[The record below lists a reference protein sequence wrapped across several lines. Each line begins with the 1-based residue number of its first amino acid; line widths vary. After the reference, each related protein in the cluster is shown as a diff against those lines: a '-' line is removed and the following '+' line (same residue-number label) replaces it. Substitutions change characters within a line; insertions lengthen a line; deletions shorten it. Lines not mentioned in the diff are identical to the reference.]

1 MTLNANG
8 RMKKCRL
15 LHIQTTGEG
24 RKEMNEDKQ
33 DSVKQSLEE
42 RNRGIVRTS
51 AIGIVANIFL
61 AALKAIIGIASNS
74 IAVTLDAVNNL
85 TDALSSVIT
94 IIGTKLAGKQPDKE
108 HPMGHGR
115 IEYLSALLVSA
126 LVLYA
131 GLSSLVE
138 SVKKILHPEK
148 ASYSLLSLG
157 IIAAAVLVKLLM
169 GSYVKRQGK
178 KLNSAALIASGSDAS
193 FDALLSGSVLV
204 SALIFLFT
212 GISLEAYVGALL
224 SVFIVKSGYEM
235 MRATLDEILGKRADA
250 ALTRKIRTL
259 LTEEEAVIGAYDLFL
274 NDYGPDRFYGTVH
287 LELPDTMTVEEVDV
301 LTRRLQKKVFRATGV
316 IMVSI
321 GVYAYNTKGD
331 AAAEMR
337 NEVQKLALSHEWILQ
352 LHGFYAELDKKY
364 LQFDIVVDFSKS
376 QKEAVEALKQEI
388 RARYLGYTVE
398 ITADVDISD

>member
-1 MTLNANG
+1 
-8 RMKKCRL
+8 
-15 LHIQTTGEG
+15 
-24 RKEMNEDKQ
+24 MNEDKQ

-178 KLNSAALIASGSDAS
+178 N
-193 FDALLSGSVLV
+193 
-204 SALIFLFT
+204 
-212 GISLEAYVGALL
+212 
-224 SVFIVKSGYEM
+224 
-235 MRATLDEILGKRADA
+235 
-250 ALTRKIRTL
+250 
-259 LTEEEAVIGAYDLFL
+259 
-274 NDYGPDRFYGTVH
+274 
-287 LELPDTMTVEEVDV
+287 
-301 LTRRLQKKVFRATGV
+301 
-316 IMVSI
+316 
-321 GVYAYNTKGD
+321 
-331 AAAEMR
+331 
-337 NEVQKLALSHEWILQ
+337 
-352 LHGFYAELDKKY
+352 
-364 LQFDIVVDFSKS
+364 
-376 QKEAVEALKQEI
+376 
-388 RARYLGYTVE
+388 
-398 ITADVDISD
+398 

>member
-1 MTLNANG
+1 
-8 RMKKCRL
+8 
-15 LHIQTTGEG
+15 
-24 RKEMNEDKQ
+24 MNEDKQ

-131 GLSSLVE
+131 GLSSMVE

-212 GISLEAYVGALL
+212 RISLEAYVGALL

-337 NEVQKLALSHEWILQ
+337 NEGQKLALSHEWILQ

-364 LQFDIVVDFSKS
+364 LRFDIVVDFSKS

-388 RARYLGYTVE
+388 RARYPGYTVE
-398 ITADVDISD
+398 ITADADISD

>member
-1 MTLNANG
+1 
-8 RMKKCRL
+8 
-15 LHIQTTGEG
+15 
-24 RKEMNEDKQ
+24 MNEDKQ

-42 RNRGIVRTS
+42 RNRSIVRTS

-224 SVFIVKSGYEM
+224 SIFIVKSGYKM
-235 MRATLDEILGKRADA
+235 IRDTLDNILGKRADA
-250 ALTRKIRTL
+250 ALTQKIRAL
-259 LTEEEAVIGAYDLFL
+259 LTEEEEVIGAYDLFL
-274 NDYGPDRFYGTVH
+274 NDYGPDRFYGTVR
-287 LELPDTMTVEEVDV
+287 LELPDMMTVEEVDV
-301 LTRRLQKKVFRATGV
+301 LSRKLQKKVFRATGV

-331 AAAEMR
+331 AAAAMR
-337 NEVQKLALSHEWILQ
+337 NEVQKLALSHEWVLQ

-364 LQFDIVVDFSKS
+364 LRFDIVVDFSKS
-376 QKEAVEALKQEI
+376 PKEAVEALKQEI
-388 RARYLGYTVE
+388 EARYPGYNVE
-398 ITADVDISD
+398 ITADADISD

>member
-1 MTLNANG
+1 
-8 RMKKCRL
+8 
-15 LHIQTTGEG
+15 
-24 RKEMNEDKQ
+24 MNEVKQ
-33 DSVKQSLEE
+33 ESVKQSLEE

-51 AIGIVANIFL
+51 AIGIVANMFL
-61 AALKAIIGIASNS
+61 AALKAIIGIASGS
-74 IAVTLDAVNNL
+74 IAVTLDAINNL

-148 ASYSLLSLG
+148 ASYSLLSLV
-157 IIAAAVLVKLLM
+157 IIAAAVLVKLSM
-169 GSYVKRQGK
+169 GSYVKRQGE

-204 SALIFLFT
+204 SALVFLFT

-235 MRATLDEILGKRADA
+235 MQSTLDEILGKRADA
-250 ALTRKIRTL
+250 KLTQKIRAL
-259 LTEEEAVIGAYDLFL
+259 LTEDKEVIGAYDLFL

-287 LELPDTMTVEEVDV
+287 LELPDTMTVEEVDA
-301 LTRRLQKKVFRATGV
+301 LSRKLQKKVFLSTGV

-364 LQFDIVVDFSKS
+364 LRFDIVVDFSKS
-376 QKEAVEALKQEI
+376 PKEAAEALKQEI
-388 RARYLGYTVE
+388 EARYPGYIVD
-398 ITADVDISD
+398 ITADADISD

>member
-1 MTLNANG
+1 MHTKATLQQAGNA
-8 RMKKCRL
+8 R
-15 LHIQTTGEG
+15 
-24 RKEMNEDKQ
+24 RKEVNEVKQ
-33 DSVKQSLEE
+33 ESVKQSLEE

-51 AIGIVANIFL
+51 AIGIVANMFL
-61 AALKAIIGIASNS
+61 AALKAIIGIASGS

-148 ASYSLLSLG
+148 ASYSLLSLV

-169 GSYVKRQGK
+169 GSYVKRQGE

-204 SALIFLFT
+204 SALVFLFT

-235 MRATLDEILGKRADA
+235 MQSTLDEILGKRADA
-250 ALTRKIRTL
+250 ALTQKIRAL
-259 LTEEEAVIGAYDLFL
+259 LTEDKEVIGAYDLLL

-301 LTRRLQKKVFRATGV
+301 LSRKLQKKVFRATGV

-364 LQFDIVVDFSKS
+364 LRFDIVVDFSKS
-376 QKEAVEALKQEI
+376 PKEAVEALKQEI
-388 RARYLGYTVE
+388 EARYPGYIVE
-398 ITADVDISD
+398 ITADADISD

>member
-1 MTLNANG
+1 
-8 RMKKCRL
+8 
-15 LHIQTTGEG
+15 
-24 RKEMNEDKQ
+24 MNEDKQ

-131 GLSSLVE
+131 GLSSMVE

-212 GISLEAYVGALL
+212 RISLEAYVGALL

-364 LQFDIVVDFSKS
+364 LRFDIVVDFSKS

-388 RARYLGYTVE
+388 RARYPGYTVE
-398 ITADVDISD
+398 ITADADISD

>member
-1 MTLNANG
+1 
-8 RMKKCRL
+8 
-15 LHIQTTGEG
+15 
-24 RKEMNEDKQ
+24 MNEDKQ

-157 IIAAAVLVKLLM
+157 IIASAVLVKLMM
-169 GSYVKRQGK
+169 GSYVKRQGE

-364 LQFDIVVDFSKS
+364 LRFDIVVDFSKS

-388 RARYLGYTVE
+388 RARYPGYTVE
-398 ITADVDISD
+398 ITADADISD

>member
-1 MTLNANG
+1 
-8 RMKKCRL
+8 
-15 LHIQTTGEG
+15 
-24 RKEMNEDKQ
+24 MNEDKQ

-108 HPMGHGR
+108 HPLGHGR

-148 ASYSLLSLG
+148 ASYSPLSLG

-169 GSYVKRQGK
+169 GSYVKRQGE

-224 SVFIVKSGYEM
+224 SIFIVKSGYEM
-235 MRATLDEILGKRADA
+235 MRATLDNILGKRADA
-250 ALTRKIRTL
+250 ALTQKIRAL
-259 LTEEEAVIGAYDLFL
+259 LTEEEEVIGAYDLFL
-274 NDYGPDRFYGTVH
+274 NDYGPDRFYGTVR
-287 LELPDTMTVEEVDV
+287 LELPDMMTVEEVDV
-301 LTRRLQKKVFRATGV
+301 LSRKLQKKVFRATGV

-364 LQFDIVVDFSKS
+364 LRFDIVVDFSKS
-376 QKEAVEALKQEI
+376 PKEAVGELKREI
-388 RARYLGYTVE
+388 EARYPGYNVE
-398 ITADVDISD
+398 ITADADISD

>member
-1 MTLNANG
+1 
-8 RMKKCRL
+8 
-15 LHIQTTGEG
+15 
-24 RKEMNEDKQ
+24 MNEDKQ

-42 RNRGIVRTS
+42 RNQGIVRTS

-108 HPMGHGR
+108 HPLGHGR

-148 ASYSLLSLG
+148 ASYSPLSLG

-169 GSYVKRQGK
+169 GSYVKRQGE

-204 SALIFLFT
+204 SALFFLFT

-235 MRATLDEILGKRADA
+235 MRATLDNILGKRADA
-250 ALTRKIRTL
+250 ALTQKIRAL
-259 LTEEEAVIGAYDLFL
+259 LTEEEEVIGAYDLFL
-274 NDYGPDRFYGTVH
+274 NDYGPDRFYGTVR

-301 LTRRLQKKVFRATGV
+301 LSRKLQKKVFRATGV

-331 AAAEMR
+331 AAAAMR
-337 NEVQKLALSHEWILQ
+337 NEVQKLALSHEWVLQ

-364 LQFDIVVDFSKS
+364 LRFDIVVDFSKS
-376 QKEAVEALKQEI
+376 PKEAVGELKREI
-388 RARYLGYTVE
+388 EARYPGYIVE
-398 ITADVDISD
+398 ITADADISD

>member
-1 MTLNANG
+1 MHTKGTLQQAGNA
-8 RMKKCRL
+8 R
-15 LHIQTTGEG
+15 
-24 RKEMNEDKQ
+24 RKEVNEVKQ
-33 DSVKQSLEE
+33 ESVKQSLEE

-51 AIGIVANIFL
+51 AIGIVANMFL
-61 AALKAIIGIASNS
+61 AALKAIIGIASGS

-148 ASYSLLSLG
+148 ASYSLLSLV

-169 GSYVKRQGK
+169 GSYVKRQGE

-204 SALIFLFT
+204 SALVFLFT

-235 MRATLDEILGKRADA
+235 MQSTLDEILGKRADA
-250 ALTRKIRTL
+250 ALTQKIRAL
-259 LTEEEAVIGAYDLFL
+259 LTEDKEVIGAYDLLL

-301 LTRRLQKKVFRATGV
+301 LSRKLQKKVFRATGV

-364 LQFDIVVDFSKS
+364 LRFDIVVDFSKS
-376 QKEAVEALKQEI
+376 PKEAVEALKQEI
-388 RARYLGYTVE
+388 EARYPGYIVE
-398 ITADVDISD
+398 ITADADISD

>member
-1 MTLNANG
+1 
-8 RMKKCRL
+8 
-15 LHIQTTGEG
+15 
-24 RKEMNEDKQ
+24 MNEVKQ
-33 DSVKQSLEE
+33 ESVKQSLEE

-51 AIGIVANIFL
+51 AIGIVANMFL
-61 AALKAIIGIASNS
+61 AALKAIIGIASGS

-157 IIAAAVLVKLLM
+157 IIASAVLVKLMM
-169 GSYVKRQGK
+169 GSYVKRQGE

-224 SVFIVKSGYEM
+224 SVVIVKSGYEM
-235 MRATLDEILGKRADA
+235 MQSTLDEILGKRADA
-250 ALTRKIRTL
+250 ALTQKIRAL
-259 LTEEEAVIGAYDLFL
+259 LTEDKEVIGAYDLFL

-301 LTRRLQKKVFRATGV
+301 LSRKLQKKVFRATGV

-331 AAAEMR
+331 AAAAMR

-364 LQFDIVVDFSKS
+364 LRFDIVVDFSKS
-376 QKEAVEALKQEI
+376 PKEAVEALKQEI
-388 RARYLGYTVE
+388 EARYPGYIVE
-398 ITADVDISD
+398 ITADADISD

>member
-1 MTLNANG
+1 
-8 RMKKCRL
+8 
-15 LHIQTTGEG
+15 
-24 RKEMNEDKQ
+24 MNEVKQ
-33 DSVKQSLEE
+33 ESVKQSLEE

-51 AIGIVANIFL
+51 AIGIAANIFL
-61 AALKAIIGIASNS
+61 AALKAVIGIASNS
-74 IAVTLDAVNNL
+74 IAVTLDAINNL

-148 ASYSLLSLG
+148 ASYSLLSLV
-157 IIAAAVLVKLLM
+157 IIAAAVLVKLSM
-169 GSYVKRQGK
+169 GSYVKRQGE

-204 SALIFLFT
+204 SALVFLFT

-224 SVFIVKSGYEM
+224 SVVIVKSGYEM
-235 MRATLDEILGKRADA
+235 MQSTLDEILGKRADA
-250 ALTRKIRTL
+250 ALTQKIRAL
-259 LTEEEAVIGAYDLFL
+259 LTEDKEVIGAYDLFL

-301 LTRRLQKKVFRATGV
+301 LSRKLQKKVFRATGV

-331 AAAEMR
+331 AAAAMR

-364 LQFDIVVDFSKS
+364 LRFDIVVDFSKS
-376 QKEAVEALKQEI
+376 PKEAAEALKQEI
-388 RARYLGYTVE
+388 EARYPGYIVD
-398 ITADVDISD
+398 ITADADISD

>member
-1 MTLNANG
+1 
-8 RMKKCRL
+8 
-15 LHIQTTGEG
+15 
-24 RKEMNEDKQ
+24 MNEDKQ

-131 GLSSLVE
+131 GLSSMVE

-364 LQFDIVVDFSKS
+364 LRFDIVVDFSKS

-388 RARYLGYTVE
+388 RARYPGYTVE
-398 ITADVDISD
+398 ITADADISD

>member
-1 MTLNANG
+1 
-8 RMKKCRL
+8 
-15 LHIQTTGEG
+15 
-24 RKEMNEDKQ
+24 MNEDKQ

-131 GLSSLVE
+131 GLSSMVE

-212 GISLEAYVGALL
+212 RISLEAYVGALL

-287 LELPDTMTVEEVDV
+287 LELPDMMTVEEVDV

-364 LQFDIVVDFSKS
+364 LRFDIVVDFSKS

-388 RARYLGYTVE
+388 RARYPGYTVE
-398 ITADVDISD
+398 ITADADISD

>member
-1 MTLNANG
+1 
-8 RMKKCRL
+8 
-15 LHIQTTGEG
+15 
-24 RKEMNEDKQ
+24 MNEDKQ

-364 LQFDIVVDFSKS
+364 LRFDIVVDFSKS

-388 RARYLGYTVE
+388 RARYPGYTVE
-398 ITADVDISD
+398 ITADADISD

>member
-1 MTLNANG
+1 
-8 RMKKCRL
+8 
-15 LHIQTTGEG
+15 
-24 RKEMNEDKQ
+24 MNEGTQ

-364 LQFDIVVDFSKS
+364 LRFDIVVDFSKS

-388 RARYLGYTVE
+388 RARYPGYTVE
-398 ITADVDISD
+398 ITADADISD

>member
-1 MTLNANG
+1 
-8 RMKKCRL
+8 
-15 LHIQTTGEG
+15 
-24 RKEMNEDKQ
+24 MNEVKQ
-33 DSVKQSLEE
+33 ESVKQSLEE

-51 AIGIVANIFL
+51 AIGIVANMFL
-61 AALKAIIGIASNS
+61 AALKAIIGIASGS

-148 ASYSLLSLG
+148 ASYSLLSLV

-169 GSYVKRQGK
+169 GSYVKRQGE

-204 SALIFLFT
+204 SALVFLFT

-235 MRATLDEILGKRADA
+235 MQSTLDEILGKRADA
-250 ALTRKIRTL
+250 ALTQKIRAL
-259 LTEEEAVIGAYDLFL
+259 LTEDKEVIGAYDLLL

-301 LTRRLQKKVFRATGV
+301 LSRKLQKKVFRATGV

-364 LQFDIVVDFSKS
+364 LRFDIVVDFSKS
-376 QKEAVEALKQEI
+376 PKEAVEALKQEI
-388 RARYLGYTVE
+388 EARYPGYIVE
-398 ITADVDISD
+398 ITADADISD

>member
-1 MTLNANG
+1 
-8 RMKKCRL
+8 
-15 LHIQTTGEG
+15 
-24 RKEMNEDKQ
+24 MNEDKQ

-42 RNRGIVRTS
+42 RNQGIVRTS

-108 HPMGHGR
+108 HPLGHGR

-148 ASYSLLSLG
+148 ASYSPLSLG

-169 GSYVKRQGK
+169 GSYVKRQGE

-235 MRATLDEILGKRADA
+235 MRATLDNILGKRADA
-250 ALTRKIRTL
+250 ALTQKIRAL
-259 LTEEEAVIGAYDLFL
+259 LTEEEEVIGAYDLFL
-274 NDYGPDRFYGTVH
+274 NDYGPDRFYGTVC
-287 LELPDTMTVEEVDV
+287 LELPDMMTVEEVDV
-301 LTRRLQKKVFRATGV
+301 LSRKLQKKVFRATGV

-352 LHGFYAELDKKY
+352 LHRFYAELDKKY
-364 LQFDIVVDFSKS
+364 LRFDIVVDFSKS
-376 QKEAVEALKQEI
+376 PKEAVGELKREI
-388 RARYLGYTVE
+388 EARYPGYIVE
-398 ITADVDISD
+398 ITADADISD

>member
-1 MTLNANG
+1 
-8 RMKKCRL
+8 
-15 LHIQTTGEG
+15 
-24 RKEMNEDKQ
+24 MNEDKQ

-51 AIGIVANIFL
+51 AIAIVANIFL

-169 GSYVKRQGK
+169 GSYVKRQGE

-204 SALIFLFT
+204 SALFFLFT

-235 MRATLDEILGKRADA
+235 MRATLDNILGKRADA
-250 ALTRKIRTL
+250 ALTQKIRAL
-259 LTEEEAVIGAYDLFL
+259 LTEEEEVIGAYDLFL
-274 NDYGPDRFYGTVH
+274 NDYGPDRFYGTVR

-301 LTRRLQKKVFRATGV
+301 LTRKLQKKVFRATGV

-331 AAAEMR
+331 AAAAMR
-337 NEVQKLALSHEWILQ
+337 NEVQKLALSHEWVLQ
-352 LHGFYAELDKKY
+352 LHGFYAEVDKKY
-364 LQFDIVVDFSKS
+364 LRFDIVVDFSKS
-376 QKEAVEALKQEI
+376 PKEAVGELKREI
-388 RARYLGYTVE
+388 EARYPGYNVE
-398 ITADVDISD
+398 ITADADISD